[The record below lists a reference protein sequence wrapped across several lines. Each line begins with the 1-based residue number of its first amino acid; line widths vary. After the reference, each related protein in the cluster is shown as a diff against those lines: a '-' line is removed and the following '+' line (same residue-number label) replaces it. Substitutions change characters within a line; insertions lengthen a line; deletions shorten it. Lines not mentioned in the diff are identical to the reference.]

1 MDACGVLI
9 VGGGPAGAACA
20 WRLQRSGVDLDVA
33 ILDKATFPR
42 NKVCGGWITLP
53 VFDELG
59 IDATEYARSNVLQ
72 PITGFRTCMIGD
84 RETETDYRKPISCG
98 IRRSE
103 FDDYLLK
110 RSNARLIEG
119 TALSSIER
127 IGDEWLVNG
136 QIKTQLIVGAGGH
149 FCPVAHFIGSK
160 STVESVVA
168 AQETEFE
175 MSPEQQNKCS
185 IRPEIPE
192 LYFCSDLRGYG
203 WCFRKGNFIN
213 IGLGRLDKHSLG
225 VHTAAFLEFLR
236 RTKKITF
243 DLQSKLFGHAYLL
256 YGKSNRKIVDD
267 GILLIGD
274 AAGMAYA
281 QSGEGIRPAIESGLL
296 AAKVIAEA
304 RRVYRRENL
313 EHYREAL
320 TARFGTLQDDW
331 STRIGRRL
339 PAPLMSSLG
348 RALLA
353 TKWFSRRVVLDNWFL
368 RANEPAFELSQ

>member
-1 MDACGVLI
+1 MDACSVLI
-9 VGGGPAGAACA
+9 VGGGPAGSSCA
-20 WRLQRSGVDLDVA
+20 WQLRRSGIDVA
-33 ILDKATFPR
+33 ILDKAKFPR

-59 IDATEYARSNVLQ
+59 IDATEYARANVLQ
-72 PITGFRTCMIGD
+72 PITGFRTCMMGN
-84 RETETDYRKPISCG
+84 RETETDYRKPISYG

-103 FDDYLLK
+103 FDDYLLQ

-127 IGDEWLVNG
+127 VGDEWLVNG

-149 FCPVAHFIGSK
+149 FCPVARFMGSK
-160 STVESVVA
+160 STAENAVA

-175 MSPEQQNKCS
+175 MSSEQQDKCS

-192 LYFCSDLRGYG
+192 LYFCSDMRGYG

-213 IGLGRLDKHSLG
+213 IGLGRLDNHSLG
-225 VHTAAFLEFLR
+225 THIASFIEFLC

-243 DLQSKLFGHAYLL
+243 DLDSKMFGHAYLL
-256 YGKSNRKIVDD
+256 YGKSKRKIVDD

-296 AAKVIAEA
+296 AAKAIAEA
-304 RRVYRRENL
+304 RSTYRRENL
-313 EHYREAL
+313 ERYRAL
-320 TARFGTLQDDW
+320 LSNRFGPLQDDW
-331 STRIGRRL
+331 SVRIGRRL
-339 PAPLMSSLG
+339 PPLLMSSLG

-353 TKWFSRRVVLDNWFL
+353 TKWFSRHIVLDNWFL
-368 RANEPAFELSQ
+368 RTHEPAFQ

>member
-20 WRLQRSGVDLDVA
+20 WQLQRSGVDLDVTV
-33 ILDKATFPR
+33 LDKATFPR

-53 VFDELG
+53 VFDELE
-59 IDATEYARSNVLQ
+59 INPAEYAQAGILQ
-72 PITGFRTCMIGD
+72 PITGFRTSVIGD
-84 RETETDYRKPISCG
+84 RETETDYRKPISYG
-98 IRRSE
+98 IRRCE

-110 RSNARLIEG
+110 RSNARLNEG
-119 TALSSIER
+119 SALSSVER
-127 IGDEWLVNG
+127 VGDEWLVNG
-136 QIKTQLIVGAGGH
+136 QIKTRLIVGAGGH
-149 FCPVAHFIGSK
+149 FCPVARFMGAK

-175 MSPEQQNKCS
+175 MTSEQQNGCS

-192 LYFCSDLRGYG
+192 LYFCSDMRGYG

-225 VHTAAFLEFLR
+225 THIAAFLEFLR

-243 DLQSKLFGHAYLL
+243 DLHSKLFGHAYLL
-256 YGKSNRKIVDD
+256 YGKSNRKTVDD

-296 AAKVIAEA
+296 AAKAIAEA
-304 RRVYRRENL
+304 RGIYRREKL
-313 EHYREAL
+313 ERYRKLL
-320 TARFGTLQDDW
+320 TNRFGTLQDDW

-353 TKWFSRRVVLDNWFL
+353 TKWFSRHIVLDNWFL
-368 RANEPAFELSQ
+368 RSGEPAFELSQ

>member
-1 MDACGVLI
+1 MDACSVLI

-20 WRLQRSGVDLDVA
+20 WQLQRSGVDLDVA

-59 IDATEYARSNVLQ
+59 IEATEYARSNVLQ
-72 PITGFRTCMIGD
+72 PITGFRTSVIGD
-84 RETETDYRKPISCG
+84 RETETDYRKPISYG

-149 FCPVAHFIGSK
+149 FCPVARFMGSK
-160 STVESVVA
+160 SNVENAVA

-175 MSPEQQNKCS
+175 MSSEQQERCS

-213 IGLGRLDKHSLG
+213 IGLGRLDKRSLG
-225 VHTAAFLEFLR
+225 THIAAFIEFLR

-296 AAKVIAEA
+296 AAKAIAEA
-304 RRVYRRENL
+304 RGIYRRENL
-313 EHYREAL
+313 ERYREAL
-320 TARFGTLQDDW
+320 TDRFGTLQDDW

-353 TKWFSRRVVLDNWFL
+353 TKWFSRHIVLDNWFL
-368 RANEPAFELSQ
+368 RSCEPAFELSQ

>member
-20 WRLQRSGVDLDVA
+20 WQLQRSGVHLDVA

-72 PITGFRTCMIGD
+72 LITGFRTCMIGD
-84 RETETDYRKPISCG
+84 RETETDYRKPISYG

-149 FCPVAHFIGSK
+149 FCPVARFMGPR
-160 STVESVVA
+160 STVENAVA

-175 MSPEQQNKCS
+175 MNSEQQSGCS

-225 VHTAAFLEFLR
+225 THIAAFIEFLR

-304 RRVYRRENL
+304 RGVYRRENL

-353 TKWFSRRVVLDNWFL
+353 TKWFSRQVVLNNWFL
-368 RANEPAFELSQ
+368 RSGEPTFELSQ

>member
-1 MDACGVLI
+1 MDACSVLI

-20 WRLQRSGVDLDVA
+20 WQLQRSGVHLDVTV
-33 ILDKATFPR
+33 LDKASFPR

-53 VFDELG
+53 VFDELE
-59 IDATEYARSNVLQ
+59 IDPAKYAQGRILQ
-72 PITGFRTCMIGD
+72 LITGFRTSVIGD
-84 RETETDYRKPISCG
+84 RETETDYRKPISYG

-149 FCPVAHFIGSK
+149 FCPVARFMGSK
-160 STVESVVA
+160 STAENAVA

-175 MSPEQQNKCS
+175 MSSEQQKRCS

-225 VHTAAFLEFLR
+225 THIAAFIEFLR

-243 DLQSKLFGHAYLL
+243 DLHSKLFGHAYLL

-304 RRVYRRENL
+304 RGIYRRENL
-313 EHYREAL
+313 EPYRKAL

-353 TKWFSRRVVLDNWFL
+353 TKWFSRHIVLDNWFL
-368 RANEPAFELSQ
+368 RTHEPAFQ

>member
-20 WRLQRSGVDLDVA
+20 WQLRRSGVDRDVA

-42 NKVCGGWITLP
+42 NKVCGGWITPP
-53 VFDELG
+53 VFDELE
-59 IDATEYARSNVLQ
+59 IDPAGYAQGRVLQ
-72 PITGFRTCMIGD
+72 PITGFRTSVIGH
-84 RETETDYRKPISCG
+84 RETETDYRKPISYG
-98 IRRSE
+98 IRRCE

-119 TALSSIER
+119 SALASIER
-127 IGDEWLVNG
+127 VGNEWLVNG
-136 QIKTQLIVGAGGH
+136 QIKTPLIVGAGGH
-149 FCPVAHFIGSK
+149 FCPVARFMGSK
-160 STVESVVA
+160 STVETAVT

-175 MSPEQQNKCS
+175 MDPEQRNRCS

-192 LYFCSDLRGYG
+192 LYFCSDLKGYG

-213 IGLGRLDKHSLG
+213 IGLGRLDRHSLG
-225 VHTAAFLEFLR
+225 AHTAAFLEFLR
-236 RTKKITF
+236 RTKKIAF
-243 DLQSKLFGHAYLL
+243 DLRSKLFGHAYLL
-256 YGKSNRKIVDD
+256 YGKSKRKIVDD

-296 AAKVIAEA
+296 AAKAIAEA
-304 RRVYRRENL
+304 RGVYRRENL
-313 EHYREAL
+313 ERYRQAL
-320 TARFGTLQDDW
+320 TSRFGALQDDW
-331 STRIGRRL
+331 SVQIGRHL
-339 PAPLMSSLG
+339 PPSLMSALG

-353 TKWFSRRVVLDNWFL
+353 TKWFSCHIVLDSWFL
-368 RANEPAFELSQ
+368 RTHEPAFQ

>member
-1 MDACGVLI
+1 MDACSVLI

-20 WRLQRSGVDLDVA
+20 WQLQRSGVDLDVA

-59 IDATEYARSNVLQ
+59 IEATEYARSNVLQ
-72 PITGFRTCMIGD
+72 PITGFRTSVIGD
-84 RETETDYRKPISCG
+84 RETETDYRKPISYG

-149 FCPVAHFIGSK
+149 FCPVARFMGSK
-160 STVESVVA
+160 SNVENAVA

-175 MSPEQQNKCS
+175 MSSEQQERCS

-203 WCFRKGNFIN
+203 WCFRKG
-213 IGLGRLDKHSLG
+213 K
-225 VHTAAFLEFLR
+225 
-236 RTKKITF
+236 
-243 DLQSKLFGHAYLL
+243 
-256 YGKSNRKIVDD
+256 
-267 GILLIGD
+267 
-274 AAGMAYA
+274 
-281 QSGEGIRPAIESGLL
+281 
-296 AAKVIAEA
+296 
-304 RRVYRRENL
+304 
-313 EHYREAL
+313 
-320 TARFGTLQDDW
+320 
-331 STRIGRRL
+331 
-339 PAPLMSSLG
+339 
-348 RALLA
+348 
-353 TKWFSRRVVLDNWFL
+353 
-368 RANEPAFELSQ
+368 